1 MFSSRTLIVCADDDT
16 ENQGNPGVTKAAEA
30 AGVVGGRL
38 VVPDFNDLANL
49 RGLTPCAYVVEDA
62 SGRATTAREVST
74 TASRSLFRKVSDIKA
89 KPIHW
94 LWPGRITQGKV
105 SMIAGNPGLGKSL
118 VTVDMAATVSM
129 GGLWPVDR
137 QCCEVGNVII
147 LSAEDDPLDT
157 IRPRLEAAGA
167 DLSKVYILDAV
178 LDPPHYGR

>member
-1 MFSSRTLIVCADDDT
+1 
-16 ENQGNPGVTKAAEA
+16 
-30 AGVVGGRL
+30 
-38 VVPDFNDLANL
+38 
-49 RGLTPCAYVVEDA
+49 
-62 SGRATTAREVST
+62 
-74 TASRSLFRKVSDIKA
+74 
-89 KPIHW
+89 
-94 LWPGRITQGKV
+94 
-105 SMIAGNPGLGKSL
+105 MIAGNPGLGKSL